1 MGTLYIN
8 QDDVFIG
15 KTDERLNVKAKNQKI
30 QDVPL
35 IHLDGVVILGRAT
48 ISPGAIAELLE
59 RKIPLTNNFLMV
71 QAPGFIRGINPKSK
85 IENPQAPAFIR
96 GVNLKSKI

>member
-35 IHLDGVVILGRAT
+35 IHLDGVVILGRDHF
-48 ISPGAIAELLE
+48 PGGDRRIA
-59 RKIPLTNNFLMV
+59 RT
-71 QAPGFIRGINPKSK
+71 
-85 IENPQAPAFIR
+85 ENSSEFYH
-96 GVNLKSKI
+96 GYGSLFG

>member
-15 KTDERLNVKAKNQKI
+15 KTDERLNVKAKNQTL

-35 IHLDGVVILGRAT
+35 IHLD
-48 ISPGAIAELLE
+48 EW
-59 RKIPLTNNFLMV
+59 
-71 QAPGFIRGINPKSK
+71 
-85 IENPQAPAFIR
+85 
-96 GVNLKSKI
+96 